1 MKAALYARYSSDNQR
16 DASIE
21 DQLRICRARAERE
34 GWTII
39 DSYTDRAISGASL
52 LRPGVQELIS
62 DALKGRFD
70 VILAES
76 LDRLSRDQ
84 EDIAGLYKRMR
95 FAGVSIVT
103 LSEGEVSELHIGLK
117 GTMGALFL
125 KDLADKTRRGLR
137 GRVEKGR
144 SGGGLCYGYDVIR
157 TADPDDR
164 GEREINPAEANVVR
178 RIFRDYLSGH
188 SSRTIAM
195 TLNREG
201 ISGPQG
207 KEWGPSTIHGNPKR
221 GTGILNNE
229 LYIGRLVWNRLRY
242 VKDPDTGKRVSRP
255 NPESEWVVQEVP
267 DLRIVDQDLWD
278 AVKIRQKSLSFDT
291 SPTGSNPMNDRRR
304 PKHLFAG
311 LIKCGCCGGGY
322 SLISKDLLG
331 CAASRNK
338 GTCDNR
344 LNIRRDA
351 LEASILNGLRKH
363 LMSPELFNEFC
374 AEFTREVNRLRIERG
389 ADLAGWRS
397 ELEKVDRELD
407 KMVDAILQG
416 FPPAKL
422 KDKAEKLE
430 ARKAELS
437 ELLANADEP
446 PPLLH
451 PNMAR
456 MYQDRI
462 AKLCENLQSE
472 EDRGAA
478 VDVLRSLVD
487 EISLVPENGELSIVL
502 RGDLGAILRFAAG
515 KQNPDFL
522 SEAEA
527 LDNLLSQKSLVAGGR
542 SRRSRRAGGPNA
554 KTSAAGPAEASQVS
568 LVAGAGFE
576 HCLARYRAA

>member
-157 TADPDDR
+157 TTDPDDR

-178 RIFRDYLSGH
+178 RIFRDYLSGQ

-242 VKDPDTGKRVSRP
+242 MKDPDTGKRVSRP

-278 AVKIRQKSLSFDT
+278 AVKKRQKSLSFDT

-363 LMSPELFNEFC
+363 LMSPQLFNEFC

-487 EISLVPENGELSIVL
+487 EISLLPENGELSIVL
-502 RGDLGAILRFAAG
+502 RGDLGAILRFTAG
-515 KQNPDFL
+515 KKNPDFL

-527 LDNLLSQKSLVAGGR
+527 LDNLLSQKSLVAG
-542 SRRSRRAGGPNA
+542 
-554 KTSAAGPAEASQVS
+554 V
-568 LVAGAGFE
+568 GFE
-576 HCLARYRAA
+576 PTTFRL